1 MKVWFYSLSWSEVQ
15 PTSANI
21 LIIAIFQLFL
31 FFTNDTD
38 APTVISWVILSCL
51 PQILIQNTKDFYL
64 IQIFKFSQLYWI
76 CSSYIVLMQSEIWH
90 SVHDHSRIR
99 HTSLKENSC
108 IFIPYFVQWR
118 VKSVFRPLIGLQ
130 RMEMQRSVER
140 WNIRHNSSCK
150 CFIQHFL
157 NVV

>member
-1 MKVWFYSLSWSEVQ
+1 MVLLFILVRSSTNFRKYFNYCYFSVIPFFYKW
-15 PTSANI
+15 
-21 LIIAIFQLFL
+21 
-31 FFTNDTD
+31 
-38 APTVISWVILSCL
+38 ISWVILSCL